1 MKFSVRNLWSKV
13 IGLTQNTETP
23 LISVADIAAYPKL
36 PVVVV
41 DVKSAPIIYVWQ
53 GNELL
58 ETTNI
63 RETQFQYTLEEWRTK
78 YSLVFPTQTEWTDFW
93 ACWKDII

>member
-1 MKFSVRNLWSKV
+1 MKFSVKNLWSKIV
-13 IGLTQNTETP
+13 RLTQNTDTP
-23 LISVADIAAYPKL
+23 LATMADISAAPKL

-41 DVKSAPIIYVWQ
+41 DVKSAPLIYLWK
-53 GNELL
+53 GNELM

-63 RETQFQYTLEEWRTK
+63 REAQFQYVLEEWRTK
-78 YSLVFPTQTEWTDFW
+78 YSLVFPTQSEWTDFW